1 MQAFQADGGSIEGPM
16 KGAPVPGHP
25 THQVLNQVRPLCD
38 YNAFS
43 CDAALRAGVLAH
55 GGAWGEARLQQL
67 GEAVGSE
74 LWQARASEAGFS

>member
-1 MQAFQADGGSIEGPM
+1 MAGPV
-16 KGAPVPGHP
+16 KPEALVPGHP
-25 THQVLNQVRPLCD
+25 THQVLNQVRPLCA

-43 CDAALRAGVLAH
+43 CDVALRAGVIAH

-74 LWQARASEAGFS
+74 EWQARASEAGDLS